1 MKGSQITNT
10 SPQITWH
17 HRHATAKASFKPKKE
32 FGTSQ
37 WSVILRT
44 FYRQILSLLYGS
56 FFFWNFRHRL
66 ARELLV
72 IYDVFLRYVEQIT
85 FLPDEMSTTLL
96 CFIWMTWKQAN
107 PMKFPLLLKAAFGGG
122 GRGQAVVA
130 NEACKGLHL
139 QRLNL
144 RRFPHSFVWS
154 RLTLQKSLRNVARR
168 LKWALS

>member
-72 IYDVFLRYVEQIT
+72 YSNYYPIFCLCPTWVFPRMHCRVIPQRTPLWTAWVVSVL
-85 FLPDEMSTTLL
+85 F
-96 CFIWMTWKQAN
+96 WMKSQNENALWN
-107 PMKFPLLLKAAFGGG
+107 PHGFCMVLSILG
-122 GRGQAVVA
+122 
-130 NEACKGLHL
+130 GLHETPRRSPGMFL
-139 QRLNL
+139 TADLLSQISVYEMNL
-144 RRFPHSFVWS
+144 SGF
-154 RLTLQKSLRNVARR
+154 K
-168 LKWALS
+168 

>member
-17 HRHATAKASFKPKKE
+17 HRHATAKASFKPKKKNW
-32 FGTSQ
+32 TSQ

-72 IYDVFLRYVEQIT
+72 IFIDICTLYQVWPPQKKLLDNFLNSRSLHCWHLNHNRFHPQIQPCKRIWCVRIGRHNHLSSRWLSKHQY
-85 FLPDEMSTTLL
+85 FFHEMRS
-96 CFIWMTWKQAN
+96 W
-107 PMKFPLLLKAAFGGG
+107 
-122 GRGQAVVA
+122 
-130 NEACKGLHL
+130 
-139 QRLNL
+139 
-144 RRFPHSFVWS
+144 
-154 RLTLQKSLRNVARR
+154 ARVD
-168 LKWALS
+168 S